1 MPLNT
6 LRDLYINELKDT
18 LNSEKQLVKALPKM
32 AKKADATEL
41 RDAFQEHLAQ
51 TEVHVQRIQQ
61 IMEELGLPDRGKT
74 CKGIQG
80 IIAEGAELMEEEAEP
95 AVMDAGLIAGGQRA
109 EHYEMAAYGTLRAYA
124 ETLGYSAA
132 AKLLQQTLDEEKK
145 ADQKLSELA
154 EGFINTL
161 AEEGGEEGEKESTER
176 NGKMEM
182 AGGASGGASNGR
194 RNGGRMS

>member
-41 RDAFQEHLAQ
+41 RDAFLEHLAQ

-80 IIAEGAELMEEEAEP
+80 IIAEGAEMMEEEAEP
-95 AVMDAGLIAGGQRA
+95 AVMDAALIAGGQRA

-124 ETLGYSAA
+124 QTLGYSAA

-154 EGFINTL
+154 EGFINML
-161 AEEGGEEGEKESTER
+161 AEEGEKESSGH

-182 AGGASGGASNGR
+182 AGSATNGR
-194 RNGGRMS
+194 HNGGRAS

>member
-1 MPLNT
+1 MALNT
-6 LRDLYINELKDT
+6 LRDLYIDELKDT

-32 AKKADATEL
+32 AKKANAPEL
-41 RDAFQEHLAQ
+41 REAFEKHLTQ
-51 TEVHVQRIQQ
+51 TEGHVQRIQQ

-80 IIAEGAELMEEEAEP
+80 ILAEGAEMMAEEAEP
-95 AVMDAGLIAGGQRA
+95 AVMDAALIAGGQRA

-124 ETLGYSAA
+124 QVLGYSAA

-154 EGFINTL
+154 EGFVNTL
-161 AEEGGEEGEKESTER
+161 AEEGDAESDKSSER
-176 NGKMEM
+176 NGKMVM
-182 AGGASGGASNGR
+182 AGSASNGR

>member
-1 MPLNT
+1 MALNT

-32 AKKADATEL
+32 AKKADAPEL

-61 IMEELGLPDRGKT
+61 IMEELGLPERGKT

-80 IIAEGAELMEEEAEP
+80 ILAEGTEMMEEEAEP
-95 AVMDAGLIAGGQRA
+95 AVMDAALIAGGQRA

-124 ETLGYSAA
+124 ETLGYSEA

-161 AEEGGEEGEKESTER
+161 AEEGDEEEEKESSGR

-182 AGGASGGASNGR
+182 AGTASNGR